1 MESGWHAIDI
11 SQLAQELNTDPT
23 NGLKNDEVPS
33 RLIKRA
39 PPRAEVF
46 RYTPPIQRY
55 LVIYLAI
62 LILSFI
68 ALMLTGERGEATA
81 LLSFAALGSL
91 ILLLARR
98 ISSRA
103 MDKVPIPEGKVKVV
117 REGELIETRETAIV
131 PGDLII
137 FEAGDRIPADVR
149 IVKSEGLKVDQ
160 SRIWPDNP
168 VIEKRADICQPD
180 ASPPERHNM
189 LYKGSFVLE
198 GKGMGIVVAVND
210 EVSFPERQRIELHY
224 EETEPQLIAHDV
236 SVRALL
242 VSLILGLIT
251 FVSLWALRRGFA
263 YSLSFGSGFIVAS
276 FPWTLSL
283 LTSGMILRSFGRI
296 NRRYALIKRLIGT
309 DDVNDLSILCVER
322 EWGITEDRYLVDMAF
337 LDGRLIG
344 REEMREIISS
354 GDAKKEN
361 DQGGEEGEE
370 EKGDEEDEKELAD
383 DLKLLA
389 TTAYFSLNSRWNEGR
404 ALRLLDEYSFDEEL
418 EGFCRELDLPLTEY
432 LASLEKIS
440 ERNGEDGSF
449 RAVVMRDP
457 RGTCFTFMAG
467 YVGEMLSKCSHILVF
482 GSQGGMDAER
492 KEALRTVTTHMEK
505 EGLKVVAL
513 AYGQPEEVERGG
525 YDPEKAEFGLT
536 LIGLLGLRNPI
547 REEVTGA
554 ISSCRESGMR
564 VIMMSDDESEFACDL
579 ARNIGLIDSR
589 TSTLTDEEIEEM
601 TDQQLEEQIDRV
613 SLYLSLSPQNKEKV
627 IRVLQSKGHRVGFMS
642 ISHEDW
648 LPFKASDVKITSLHR
663 GSDLLVEES
672 DIALSQGGLDGFAKT
687 FSLIR
692 STFLSTYNAIKWVL
706 SSHLGQGLTLLVSFL
721 LLSFWADGFPLPMR
735 LRQILWLNLWAVVLP
750 SLGLMGETRLS
761 LTRHMSSIRKVGI
774 SEGYKI
780 DILLRGIVL
789 ALMALLGGVLTLEFS
804 RYDESLELRFRTTVI
819 TILLLAQLLFI
830 FQCHR
835 HRKEKLLERIIAN
848 RPLLAFV
855 FLAVAIHIISIYLT
869 PLANLLGF
877 SPIGVEWAWIG
888 ILCLIPLLPLNA

>member
-1 MESGWHAIDI
+1 MESEWHAIDI
-11 SQLAQELNTDPT
+11 SQLAQELNTDLT
-23 NGLKNDEVPS
+23 KGLKNDEVPS

-68 ALMLTGERGEATA
+68 ALMLTGERGEAIA

-117 REGELIETRETAIV
+117 REGELIEARETAIV
-131 PGDLII
+131 PGDLIV
-137 FEAGDRIPADVR
+137 FEAGDRVPADVR

-160 SRIWPDNP
+160 NRIWPDNP
-168 VIEKRADICQPD
+168 IAEKRADVCQPD
-180 ASPPERHNM
+180 VSPPERHNM
-189 LYKGSFVLE
+189 IYRGSFVLE
-198 GKGMGIVVAVND
+198 GKGMGVVVAVDD
-210 EVSFPERQRIELHY
+210 EVSLPGRRRIGRHY
-224 EETEPQLIAHDV
+224 EETEPQLIANDI

-242 VSLILGLIT
+242 ASLIFGLIT
-251 FVSLWALRRGFA
+251 FVTLWAFRRNFA

-283 LTSGMILRSFGRI
+283 LTSGMILRSFGMI
-296 NRRYALIKRLIGT
+296 NQRYALMKRLIGM
-309 DDVNDLSILCVER
+309 DDIDDLSILCVER
-322 EWGITEDRYLVDMAF
+322 EWGITEDRYLVDMVF
-337 LDGRLIG
+337 LDGRLMT
-344 REEMREIISS
+344 REEMREIISL

-432 LASLEKIS
+432 LATLEKIS

-457 RGTCFTFMAG
+457 GGTCFTFMAG

-482 GSQGGMDAER
+482 GSQGGMDGER
-492 KEALRTVTTHMEK
+492 KEALRNVAAHMER
-505 EGLKVVAL
+505 EGLKVIAL
-513 AYGQPEEVERGG
+513 AYGQPEEVEEGE
-525 YDPEKAEFGLT
+525 YNPEKAEFGLT
-536 LIGLLGLRNPI
+536 LVGLLGLKNPVRDGI
-547 REEVTGA
+547 AGA

-564 VIMMSDDESEFACDL
+564 VVIMSDDDPEFACDL
-579 ARNIGLIDSR
+579 ARDIGLIDSR
-589 TSTLTDEEIEEM
+589 TSMLADEEIGEM

-613 SLYLSLSPQNKEKV
+613 SLYLSLSPRNKEKV
-627 IRVLQSKGHRVGFMS
+627 IRVSQSKKHKVGFMS
-642 ISHEDW
+642 IRHEDW
-648 LPFKASDVKITSLHR
+648 SPFKASDVKITSLHR

-672 DIALSQGGLDGFAKT
+672 DIALSQGGLDGFAKA
-687 FSLIR
+687 FNLVR
-692 STFLSTYNAIKWVL
+692 STFLSVYNAIKWLL
-706 SSHLGQGLTLLVSFL
+706 SSHLGQGLTLLISFL
-721 LLSFWADGFPLPMR
+721 LLTFWADGFPLPMR
-735 LRQILWLNLWAVVLP
+735 LRQILWLNFWAVMLP
-750 SLGLMGETRLS
+750 SIGLMAEVGLS
-761 LTRHMSSIRKVGI
+761 SDRCVSSIRKVRI
-774 SEGYKI
+774 NEGYKV
-780 DILLRGIVL
+780 DILLRGVVL

-804 RYDESLELRFRTTVI
+804 RYDESLELRFRTTVV

-835 HRKEKLLERIIAN
+835 GRREGLLERIVAN
-848 RPLLAFV
+848 RPLLALV
-855 FLAVAIHIISIYLT
+855 LLAMAAHITSIYLT

-888 ILCLIPLLPLNA
+888 VLCLIPLLPLNA

>member
-1 MESGWHAIDI
+1 METGWHAIDI
-11 SQLAQELNTDPT
+11 SQLAQELNTDLT
-23 NGLKNDEVPS
+23 NGLKNDEVSS

-39 PPRAEVF
+39 PAPPRAETL
-46 RYTPPIQRY
+46 RHAPSIQRY

-62 LILSFI
+62 LTLSSI
-68 ALMLTGERGEATA
+68 ALIFTGEGGEAIA
-81 LLSFAALGSL
+81 LLSFAALGFL
-91 ILLLARR
+91 IFLLIRR
-98 ISSRA
+98 ISS
-103 MDKVPIPEGKVKVV
+103 KTIEGISVPEDEVKVI
-117 REGELIETRETAIV
+117 REGELIETRESAIV
-131 PGDLII
+131 QGDLIL
-137 FEAGDRIPADVR
+137 FEPGDRVPADVR

-168 VIEKRADICQPD
+168 IIEKKADPCQPD
-180 ASPPERHNM
+180 VPPPERHNM

-198 GKGMGIVVAVND
+198 GKGTGIVVAVGED
-210 EVSFPERQRIELHY
+210 VSFPERGRIDLHY

-236 SVRALL
+236 SIRALL
-242 VSLILGLIT
+242 ASLILGLIT
-251 FVSLWALRRGFA
+251 FASLWTLRRGFA

-276 FPWTLSL
+276 FPWVLSL

-296 NRRYALIKRLIGT
+296 NRRYALVKRLIGM
-309 DDVNDLSILCVER
+309 DDINDLSTLCVER

-337 LDGRLIG
+337 LDGKLMN

-354 GDAKKEN
+354 EDTGEEN
-361 DQGGEEGEE
+361 DD
-370 EKGDEEDEKELAD
+370 DEREVAD

-389 TTAYFSLNSRWNEGR
+389 TTAYFSLNSRWNEGK
-404 ALRLLDEYSFDEEL
+404 APRLLDEYSFDEEL

-432 LASLEKIS
+432 LATLEKIS
-440 ERNGEDGSF
+440 ERNEEDGSF
-449 RAVVMRDP
+449 RAVVMRDLN
-457 RGTCFTFMAG
+457 GNCFTFMAG
-467 YVGEMLSKCSHILVF
+467 HVGEILSKCTHVLVF
-482 GSQGGMDAER
+482 GSQGGVDGER
-492 KEALRTVTTHMEK
+492 KEAIRSVTTHMER

-513 AYGQPEEVERGG
+513 AYGRPEEVERGK

-547 REEVTGA
+547 REGIARA

-579 ARNIGLIDSR
+579 ARNIDLIESK
-589 TSTLTDEEIEEM
+589 TSMLTDEEIKEM
-601 TDQQLEEQIDRV
+601 TDQQLEEQIDRI

-627 IRVLQSKGHRVGFMS
+627 IRVLQSKGHKVGFMS

-648 LPFKASDVKITSLHR
+648 PPFKASDVKITSLHR
-663 GSDLLVEES
+663 GSDLLVEGS

-687 FSLIR
+687 FSIIR
-692 STFLSTYNAIKWVL
+692 STFLSAYNAIKWVL

-721 LLSFWADGFPLPMR
+721 LLAFWADSFPVPMR
-735 LRQILWLNLWAVVLP
+735 LRQILWLNFWAVVFP
-750 SLGLMGETRLS
+750 SIGLMGESNSPPIR
-761 LTRHMSSIRKVGI
+761 SSIRRVGI
-774 SEGYKI
+774 NGGYKL

-804 RYDESLELRFRTTVI
+804 RYDESLEPRFRTTMI

-835 HRKEKLLERIIAN
+835 RQKEKLLERVLAN
-848 RPLLAFV
+848 RPLLALV
-855 FLAVAIHIISIYLT
+855 LLAMAIHVTSIYLT

-888 ILCLIPLLPLNA
+888 ILCLIPLLPLSA